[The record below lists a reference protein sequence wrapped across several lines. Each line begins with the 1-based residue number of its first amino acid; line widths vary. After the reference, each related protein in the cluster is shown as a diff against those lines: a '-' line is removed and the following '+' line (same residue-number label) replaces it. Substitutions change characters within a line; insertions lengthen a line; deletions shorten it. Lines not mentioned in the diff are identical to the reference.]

1 MEEYQPILSA
11 FFNAPLSKNL
21 LRRGA
26 LLFAEGLCAG
36 LLGLYVMHALGI
48 PESGSISIFLVAAVL
63 VPRFNK
69 LLEENKELIWQ
80 SKSLP
85 RRANRL
91 TAYSILAL
99 FLGIT
104 SAYALAAIV
113 LGEEALSSGFAF
125 ALESAHIGQDT
136 ILTRSFGSLPALL
149 SFNTLVWLAIM
160 VMSFLYRTYGA
171 LLALTWNACVW
182 GLIITFLILREL
194 ESANVTHFLL
204 FSASTTLALLPHMAM
219 EAGAYIVAA
228 LAAIFFSKGIM
239 KYATGADEG
248 KQVFAA
254 VFKLVLISW
263 LLLLAAAL
271 LESHWAPW
279 ILESLG

>member
-11 FFNAPLSKNL
+11 FFNAPLSKNF

-48 PESGSISIFLVAAVL
+48 QESGSISIFLVAAVL

-69 LLEENKELIWQ
+69 LLEENKDLIWQ
-80 SKSLP
+80 DMSLP

-99 FLGIT
+99 FLGIM
-104 SAYALAAIV
+104 SAYV
-113 LGEEALSSGFAF
+113 L
-125 ALESAHIGQDT
+125 T
-136 ILTRSFGSLPALL
+136 
-149 SFNTLVWLAIM
+149 
-160 VMSFLYRTYGA
+160 
-171 LLALTWNACVW
+171 
-182 GLIITFLILREL
+182 
-194 ESANVTHFLL
+194 
-204 FSASTTLALLPHMAM
+204 
-219 EAGAYIVAA
+219 
-228 LAAIFFSKGIM
+228 AIFFSKGIM

-254 VFKLVLISW
+254 VLKLVLISW
-263 LLLLAAAL
+263 LLLLGAAL

-279 ILESLG
+279 VLESLG

>member
-1 MEEYQPILSA
+1 MEEYQPILSV
-11 FFNAPLSKNL
+11 FFNAPLHQKRSKRL
-21 LRRGA
+21 A
-26 LLFAEGLCAG
+26 LLFSEGLCAG
-36 LLGLYVMHALGI
+36 VLGLYLMHALGI
-48 PESGSISIFLVAAVL
+48 AQSGSISIFLVAAVL

-69 LLEENKELIWQ
+69 LLEENKDLIWQ
-80 SKSLP
+80 DMSLP

-99 FLGIT
+99 FLGIM
-104 SAYALAAIV
+104 SAYVLTAIF
-113 LGEEALSSGFAF
+113 LGEAALSSGFAF

-136 ILTRSFGSLPALL
+136 ILTRRFGSFENLL
-149 SFNTLVWLAIM
+149 HFNTLVWLAIM
-160 VMSFLYRTYGA
+160 ILSFLYRTYGA
-171 LLALTWNACVW
+171 LLALTWNACIW
-182 GLIITFLILREL
+182 GLIITFLVLREIDIGSL
-194 ESANVTHFLL
+194 SHFIS
-204 FSASTTLALLPHMAM
+204 FGASTTLALLPHMAM
-219 EAGAYIVAA
+219 EASAYIVAA

-239 KYATGADEG
+239 KYARGAKES

-279 ILESLG
+279 VLESLG